1 VTRVALVAVAA
12 ALKGAWVVKFV
23 GGSFGWARL
32 LTSRLARTPAPPKLQ
47 TDTPPEGGCKM
58 KMLTIP
64 ILMAL
69 SRRQE
74 EILQAACDGVPDKM
88 IADQL
93 GVSPRT
99 LEGHWRAIH
108 RKLGSG
114 NRCQAGF
121 IYAALRE
128 NTRGKVL
135 A

>member
-1 VTRVALVAVAA
+1 
-12 ALKGAWVVKFV
+12 
-23 GGSFGWARL
+23 
-32 LTSRLARTPAPPKLQ
+32 
-47 TDTPPEGGCKM
+47 M
-58 KMLTIP
+58 NMLTIP

-69 SRRQE
+69 SKRQE
-74 EILQAACDGVPDKM
+74 EILQAACVGMPDKL

-108 RKLGSG
+108 RKLGSV

-121 IYAALRE
+121 IFAALRE
-128 NTRGKVL
+128 NTQVKVL

>member
-1 VTRVALVAVAA
+1 MAA
-12 ALKGAWVVKFV
+12 PKGAWVAKD
-23 GGSFGWARL
+23 GA
-32 LTSRLARTPAPPKLQ
+32 PAPAGAKLPSEGWSGPAGPLHMNCKTQ
-47 TDTPPEGGCKM
+47 MEDGGCKM

-64 ILMAL
+64 ILTVL
-69 SRRQE
+69 SKRQE
-74 EILQAACDGVPDKM
+74 EILQAACDGMPDKL
-88 IADQL
+88 IANQL

-108 RKLGSG
+108 RKLGSV

-128 NTRGKVL
+128 NPQGTVL

>member
-1 VTRVALVAVAA
+1 
-12 ALKGAWVVKFV
+12 
-23 GGSFGWARL
+23 
-32 LTSRLARTPAPPKLQ
+32 
-47 TDTPPEGGCKM
+47 M

-64 ILMAL
+64 SLTVL
-69 SRRQE
+69 SKRQE
-74 EILQAACDGVPDKM
+74 EILQAACLGVPDKL

-108 RKLGSG
+108 HKLGSV

-121 IYAALRE
+121 IFAALRE
-128 NTRGKVL
+128 NPQGKVP

>member
-1 VTRVALVAVAA
+1 
-12 ALKGAWVVKFV
+12 
-23 GGSFGWARL
+23 
-32 LTSRLARTPAPPKLQ
+32 
-47 TDTPPEGGCKM
+47 
-58 KMLTIP
+58 MLTIP
-64 ILMAL
+64 SLTVL

-74 EILQAACDGVPDKM
+74 EILQAACLGVPDKL

-108 RKLGSG
+108 HKLGSV

-121 IYAALRE
+121 IFAALRE
-128 NTRGKVL
+128 NPQGKVP